1 LVGVQVV
8 ELNKEAA
15 GTDASDMNESEVAD
29 LFGKTKG
36 FKAATTI
43 DIADP
48 PNVEEEDF

>member
-1 LVGVQVV
+1 S
-8 ELNKEAA
+8 E
-15 GTDASDMNESEVAD
+15 MNESEVAD

-36 FKAATTI
+36 FKAETTI